1 VITTA
6 SYAIRTL
13 GQRVHKKVDNSA
25 NHWFAYGT
33 GRQLLSEHKGTWSH
47 YIWLNGAPIARIKDN
62 QLLFI
67 HSDHLGRPELVTNSA
82 KATVWCASNAAFDRT
97 VTLDNIGGLNLSTT
111 TPKPTCGTTATEP
124 TTREPGNTLKVI
136 PSG

>member
-1 VITTA
+1 MLLVITTA

-13 GQRVHKKVDNSA
+13 GQRVHKKVGNSA

-67 HSDHLGRPELVTNSA
+67 HSDHLGRPE
-82 KATVWCASNAAFDRT
+82 
-97 VTLDNIGGLNLSTT
+97 
-111 TPKPTCGTTATEP
+111 GTGHQQRKSDSLA
-124 TTREPGNTLKVI
+124 RQQRRF
-136 PSG
+136 